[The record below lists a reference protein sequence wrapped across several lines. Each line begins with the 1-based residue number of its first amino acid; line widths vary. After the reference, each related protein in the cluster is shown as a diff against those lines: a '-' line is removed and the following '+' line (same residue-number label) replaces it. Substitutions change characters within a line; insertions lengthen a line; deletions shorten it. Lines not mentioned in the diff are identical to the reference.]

1 MNLSQHIA
9 KHLREVHV
17 GKNWT
22 WVNLKET
29 LEGISWQ
36 QATTQ
41 VNGFNTIATLVYHM
55 NYYVEAQL
63 NLLKTGTLDAHDD
76 FAFNVPSI
84 NSASDWEQLTQKS
97 FEQAEALAQM
107 IENLPESKLWEICV
121 QEKYGNYYRNFQGMI
136 EHCHYHLG
144 QIVLLKKWIL
154 ATF

>member
-1 MNLSQHIA
+1 MNLSQQIA

-29 LEGISWQ
+29 LEGLSWQ

-76 FAFNVPSI
+76 FAFAFAAAAPVPF
-84 NSASDWEQLTQKS
+84 A
-97 FEQAEALAQM
+97 
-107 IENLPESKLWEICV
+107 
-121 QEKYGNYYRNFQGMI
+121 
-136 EHCHYHLG
+136 
-144 QIVLLKKWIL
+144 
-154 ATF
+154 

>member
-29 LEGISWQ
+29 LEGLSWQ

-55 NYYVEAQL
+55 NYYV
-63 NLLKTGTLDAHDD
+63 G
-76 FAFNVPSI
+76 
-84 NSASDWEQLTQKS
+84 
-97 FEQAEALAQM
+97 
-107 IENLPESKLWEICV
+107 
-121 QEKYGNYYRNFQGMI
+121 G
-136 EHCHYHLG
+136 
-144 QIVLLKKWIL
+144 
-154 ATF
+154 